1 VSEQDNAFV
10 PYRPGAGAYV
20 LACTLGAV
28 TALALATWWL
38 DSSPIWLALLLG
50 TVSAA
55 LGAASGE
62 NIGDALIFS
71 LIVAVL
77 VFAIVGLAPELG
89 WLRSG
94 VVPLATGLCVGKLVV
109 GIGKEAFG

>member
-55 LGAASGE
+55 LGAAG
-62 NIGDALIFS
+62 
-71 LIVAVL
+71 
-77 VFAIVGLAPELG
+77 LG